1 MEQTLVSKLIVRT
14 MAWIAAMAVI
24 LFAAAGTVR
33 WPAGWVFLAELG
45 GFGLAIGLWLARHD
59 PALLA
64 ERMSTFIQPAQ
75 KTWDKIFMA
84 VVFVLWTGWLVLMPF
99 DAVRFRWSHVPVWAQ
114 ATGAILIALC
124 MYLAYLTFRENSYAA
139 PVIKIQRERGHHV
152 VSTGPYAHVRHP
164 MYAGA
169 VLFFIGTPLLLG
181 SWWGLAAA
189 PLIAAVMAVRA
200 VLEERVL
207 ADELPGYRE
216 YATRVRYRLIPGV
229 W

>member
-1 MEQTLVSKLIVRT
+1 M
-14 MAWIAAMAVI
+14 
-24 LFAAAGTVR
+24 
-33 WPAGWVFLAELG
+33 
-45 GFGLAIGLWLARHD
+45 
-59 PALLA
+59 
-64 ERMSTFIQPAQ
+64 
-75 KTWDKIFMA
+75 
-84 VVFVLWTGWLVLMPF
+84 
-99 DAVRFRWSHVPVWAQ
+99 PVWAQ